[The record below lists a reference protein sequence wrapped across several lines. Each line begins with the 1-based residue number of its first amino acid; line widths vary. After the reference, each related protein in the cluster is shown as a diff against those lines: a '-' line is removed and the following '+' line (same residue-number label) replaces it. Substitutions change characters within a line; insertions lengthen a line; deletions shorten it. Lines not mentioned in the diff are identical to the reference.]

1 VESKLTNQPIERPE
15 VQETG
20 KVTDLMAALKA
31 SVEAAKSRR
40 GEAADADDA
49 AADEAES
56 MEPARRR
63 RAS

>member
-15 VQETG
+15 VQEAG

-40 GEAADADDA
+40 AETTDAEDA
-49 AADEAES
+49 AGDEAES